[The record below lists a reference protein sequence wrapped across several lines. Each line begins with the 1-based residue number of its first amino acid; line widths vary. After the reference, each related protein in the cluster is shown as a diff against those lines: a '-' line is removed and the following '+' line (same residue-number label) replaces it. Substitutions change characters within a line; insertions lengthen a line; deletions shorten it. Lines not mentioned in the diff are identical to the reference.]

1 MLDYR
6 DLEGSYSIVLEL
18 LQITRTIAPGNGG
31 SRSGQVL
38 GRSRCLESAWR
49 GSGQGSLGSKAARG
63 MKGSAWRIKVLS
75 EWKAG
80 PG

>member
-18 LQITRTIAPGNGG
+18 LQVTRTIAPGNGG

-49 GSGQGSLGSKAARG
+49 GSGQGSLGSKRYERKCLEDQGTLRVEGWPRVA
-63 MKGSAWRIKVLS
+63 
-75 EWKAG
+75 
-80 PG
+80 